1 MYLYT
6 TNLMDHATPFLD
18 LTRHVNVAWTQT
30 AHPVQVGQGPH
41 PHAPIL
47 DHSAE
52 LWLLGL

>member
-30 AHPVQVGQGPH
+30 AHPVQVWQGPN